1 MNVPFTH
8 LVTPNFH
15 PVPPSGPSPPS
26 LFTDS
31 AGTAKPEPYLIT
43 GMASERQLPQLPPN
57 SMYGFDMADM
67 TNMDTLPLGNCLL
80 VFAWGNLKRW
90 ATTEECLQPW
100 KKFEKKN
107 MTRHL
112 AISKSRVGFSAA
124 RLHSHLPPESQ
135 QFGWCRFLSDR
146 CNGRQ
151 QIVHHESDAL
161 KFVEQCH
168 KPPIFWWFTSMYGKI
183 GELGMVYY
191 SSTNVTHRPSGLPG
205 LQHWGCLVV
214 EHDKIHCRK
223 YSIYV
228 VFSGLGFKNFRVFG
242 FYKTYSKFRR
252 EKNVLSKKCIKKTFK
267 NASKNASKKHQKMRP
282 KTF

>member
-1 MNVPFTH
+1 MPRCRVSIPIQHVKTDRFCHPAVPVH
-8 LVTPNFH
+8 LRFSRT
-15 PVPPSGPSPPS
+15 VPERRSQNHTWS
-26 LFTDS
+26 LGWPQAAS
-31 AGTAKPEPYLIT
+31 AAALTQWY
-43 GMASERQLPQLPPN
+43 

-80 VFAWGNLKRW
+80 MFAIGNLKRW

-135 QFGWCRFLSDR
+135 QFGWCRFLSDPY
-146 CNGRQ
+146 NGRQ
-151 QIVHHESDAL
+151 QVVHDESDAL

-191 SSTNVTHRPSGLPG
+191 SWFTI
-205 LQHWGCLVV
+205 VV
-214 EHDKIHCRK
+214 LTSRTDP
-223 YSIYV
+223 V
-228 VFSGLGFKNFRVFG
+228 VCPDCNIEDALLLNMIR
-242 FYKTYSKFRR
+242 YIAENTAY
-252 EKNVLSKKCIKKTFK
+252 T
-267 NASKNASKKHQKMRP
+267 
-282 KTF
+282 